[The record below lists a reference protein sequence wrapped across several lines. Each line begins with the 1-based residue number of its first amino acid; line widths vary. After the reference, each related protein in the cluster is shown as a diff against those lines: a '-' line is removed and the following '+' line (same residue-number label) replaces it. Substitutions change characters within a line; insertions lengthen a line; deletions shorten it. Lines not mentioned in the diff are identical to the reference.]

1 MSVAVPR
8 AIWDDVPFRHF
19 EADGIAVREN
29 PEPNTKQNLPP
40 TPDPTQSA
48 QNDAL
53 FSLLYR
59 DLRRM
64 ARRELRRNGP
74 WAMGTTTLVHE
85 AYLSMV
91 SRHDL
96 QFSDGEHFLAYATR
110 AMRGL
115 IVDRARY
122 RGRQKREGEQS
133 ASPFDTALRE
143 KLAAPDDVIRIG
155 ELMDE
160 LQALDSGLARVVDL
174 KFFCGFTFAEIA
186 NILGCSERT
195 AQRHWDEARMLLLKL
210 TSTAAPRKSRE

>member
-1 MSVAVPR
+1 
-8 AIWDDVPFRHF
+8 
-19 EADGIAVREN
+19 VRETSD
-29 PEPNTKQNLPP
+29 PNTNDHSPA
-40 TPDPTQSA
+40 TADNSQSA

-53 FSLLYR
+53 FSFLYG

-91 SRHDL
+91 ARCDL
-96 QFSDGEHFLAYATR
+96 QFADGEHFLAYATR

-115 IVDRARY
+115 IVDRARH
-122 RGRQKREGEQS
+122 RTRQKREGEQS
-133 ASPFDTALRE
+133 LSSLDTACER
-143 KLAAPDDVIRIG
+143 LAAPDDVIRIG

-160 LQALDSGLARVVDL
+160 LQAIDSDLAQVVDL

-186 NILGCSERT
+186 KILGCSVRT
-195 AQRHWDEARMLLLKL
+195 VQRHWNEARMLLLKL
-210 TSTAAPRKSRE
+210 TSIAGSPQPHE